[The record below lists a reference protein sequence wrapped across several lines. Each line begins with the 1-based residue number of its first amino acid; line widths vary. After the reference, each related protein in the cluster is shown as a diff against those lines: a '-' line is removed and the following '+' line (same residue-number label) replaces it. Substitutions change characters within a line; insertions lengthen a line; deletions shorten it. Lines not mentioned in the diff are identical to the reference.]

1 MNTTTVSRNRILSPK
16 LTDAKAPDVS
26 EVMKFPVEK
35 VRFKTISWIVED
47 IVDDGL
53 EKLHYGVHAD
63 TEGLKKAKKD
73 CLESLMIAYNYI
85 DRWVTSKVAELENE
99 PF

>member
-1 MNTTTVSRNRILSPK
+1 MSQK

-26 EVMKFPVEK
+26 EILKFPVEK

-53 EKLHYGVHAD
+53 EKLHHGVHAD
-63 TEGLKKAKKD
+63 IEGLKTAKTD

-85 DRWVTSKVAELENE
+85 DRWVTSKVAELETE

>member
-1 MNTTTVSRNRILSPK
+1 MSPK

-26 EVMKFPVEK
+26 EILKFPVEK

-53 EKLHYGVHAD
+53 EKLHHGVHAD
-63 TEGLKKAKKD
+63 IEGLKTAKTD
-73 CLESLMIAYNYI
+73 CL
-85 DRWVTSKVAELENE
+85 
-99 PF
+99 